1 MIEYQ
6 NLVQQISNCTK
17 CTLGHKRTQ
26 AVPGEGALSANIF
39 LTGEAPGYY
48 EDQAGRPFVGRAG
61 KLLDKLLES
70 ISLSRKDVYITNL
83 LKCRP
88 PNNRDPLP
96 NEIKACGNY
105 LSEQLEMISPKLIV
119 TLGRY
124 SLTKFLPSKS
134 LSNVRGTL
142 MRYKEIHLY
151 PVYHPAAG
159 LRNGNILDKLKTDF
173 IKIPRIMESLDT
185 TKMDKNIQ
193 DDSQLN
199 LF

>member
-6 NLVQQISNCTK
+6 KLVQQISSCTK

-96 NEIKACGNY
+96 NEIKACGDY
-105 LSEQLEMISPKLIV
+105 LSEQLEMVSPKLII

-142 MRYKEIHLY
+142 MRYKETHLY

>member
-1 MIEYQ
+1 
-6 NLVQQISNCTK
+6 
-17 CTLGHKRTQ
+17 
-26 AVPGEGALSANIF
+26 
-39 LTGEAPGYY
+39 
-48 EDQAGRPFVGRAG
+48 
-61 KLLDKLLES
+61 
-70 ISLSRKDVYITNL
+70 
-83 LKCRP
+83 
-88 PNNRDPLP
+88 
-96 NEIKACGNY
+96 
-105 LSEQLEMISPKLIV
+105 
-119 TLGRY
+119 
-124 SLTKFLPSKS
+124 
-134 LSNVRGTL
+134 